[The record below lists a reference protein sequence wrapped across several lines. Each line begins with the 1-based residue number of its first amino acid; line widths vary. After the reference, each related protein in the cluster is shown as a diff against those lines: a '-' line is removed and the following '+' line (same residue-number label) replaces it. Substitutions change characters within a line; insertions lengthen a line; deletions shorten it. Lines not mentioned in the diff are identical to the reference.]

1 MRAASRLF
9 LNQETKMICQK
20 KNRILWTISWN
31 FAACLLAC
39 LFGAPL
45 YAQDEEALP
54 EPRTVSLET
63 SDGVALSALYYPGTQ
78 EKETIPVIL
87 LHAWD
92 EDHKSMVAIAS
103 TLQEKYGFAAI
114 LPDLRGHGLS
124 QRTTKG
130 DELDR
135 DRWRTNELGSVI
147 EDIEACKKFLIK
159 ENNQGELNID
169 LLCVVADNESTIF
182 ATLWTLRDWS
192 YGPLGG
198 MKQGQDVK
206 SLVLLN
212 PSRNF
217 KGLNA
222 AKAYQNDLL
231 AGRNSAFPILVAY
244 SGSGRDAKNI
254 YDRVA
259 RGRKNLAAK
268 KKALEKHRFEVEKGK
283 RVSKKRGKTSSMG
296 DLIGDFLK
304 SEVASRQQ
312 DYRWAKRGG
321 K

>member
-1 MRAASRLF
+1 MACFLVCLF
-9 LNQETKMICQK
+9 LTP
-20 KNRILWTISWN
+20 
-31 FAACLLAC
+31 A
-39 LFGAPL
+39 
-45 YAQDEEALP
+45 YAQDEEPLP

-63 SDGVALSALYYPGTQ
+63 SDGVALSALYYPGTN

-92 EDHKSMVAIAS
+92 EDHKSMVGIAS
-103 TLQEKYGFAAI
+103 TLQSKFGFAAI

-135 DRWRTNELGSVI
+135 DRWRTNELSSVI

-169 LLCVVADNESTIF
+169 LLCVVADSESTIF

-206 SLVLLN
+206 SLALLD
-212 PSRNF
+212 PLRNF

-231 AGRNSAFPILVAY
+231 AGRNSAFPMMVAY

-259 RGRKNLAAK
+259 RGRKNLADN
-268 KKALEKHRFEVEKGK
+268 KKALEKHRFEMEKGK

-296 DLIGDFLK
+296 MLIGDFIQ

-312 DYRWAKRGG
+312 DYRWAIRGG